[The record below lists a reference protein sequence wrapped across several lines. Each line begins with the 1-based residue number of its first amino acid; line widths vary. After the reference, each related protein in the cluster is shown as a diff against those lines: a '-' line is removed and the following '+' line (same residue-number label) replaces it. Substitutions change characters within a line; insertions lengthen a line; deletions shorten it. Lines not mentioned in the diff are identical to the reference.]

1 VFAEKAPQYE
11 VKVAGIVNPRLSIPP
26 GADNH
31 PEVATLRI
39 PVNATALGFLPHMH
53 LRGKAFRYEITPA
66 SGKSETVLDIPHYDF
81 NWQLYY
87 RLAEPRLLPPGTVV
101 KATGWFDNSEKN
113 PANPDPKKT
122 VRWGPQTTDEMM
134 LGYLEYFV
142 PAGSPDSMA
151 GGGLGGRFDAAALF
165 KRVDANGDGKI
176 SRAEYDA
183 FVKLLPR
190 FKDNPD
196 EARQLFER
204 LDANKDGGMSREEF
218 KNLGT
223 NR

>member
-1 VFAEKAPQYE
+1 
-11 VKVAGIVNPRLSIPP
+11 
-26 GADNH
+26 
-31 PEVATLRI
+31 
-39 PVNATALGFLPHMH
+39 
-53 LRGKAFRYEITPA
+53 
-66 SGKSETVLDIPHYDF
+66 
-81 NWQLYY
+81 
-87 RLAEPRLLPPGTVV
+87 VV

-204 LDANKDGGMSREEF
+204 LDANKDGAMSREEF

>member
-1 VFAEKAPQYE
+1 
-11 VKVAGIVNPRLSIPP
+11 
-26 GADNH
+26 
-31 PEVATLRI
+31 
-39 PVNATALGFLPHMH
+39 
-53 LRGKAFRYEITPA
+53 
-66 SGKSETVLDIPHYDF
+66 
-81 NWQLYY
+81 
-87 RLAEPRLLPPGTVV
+87 V
-101 KATGWFDNSEKN
+101 KATGWFDNSDKN

-142 PAGSPDSMA
+142 PAGSTDLMA

-165 KRVDANGDGKI
+165 KRVDANGDGKV

-196 EARQLFER
+196 EAKQLFER
-204 LDANKDGGMSREEF
+204 LDTDKDGALTAIEF
-218 KNLGT
+218 AKLSQ
-223 NR
+223 R